1 MEENMMVK
9 NSWKTMYMYE
19 QYRNLWSKEEPEP
32 SLEENQEAWG
42 DLSQEEKDYYIR
54 ALDVITTIEMLG
66 FTPSKELVENV
77 MREYEEKKS
86 IAYIV
91 KDERVHADFMMS
103 VGSGSI
109 TGAEIDERRE
119 ALITSRLNNI
129 PVPMPVYEQ
138 MHPPIDMIG
147 LDVSCN
153 LGTIV
158 TVDRL
163 FDRCIDI
170 DSFREMAEIKMEEPE
185 PKKKSYR
192 QEIRQF
198 LNKGKRW

>member
-1 MEENMMVK
+1 
-9 NSWKTMYMYE
+9 MYMYE
-19 QYRNLWSKEEPEP
+19 QYRNLWSKEETEP
-32 SLEENQEAWG
+32 SLEENQETWG
-42 DLSQEEKDYYIR
+42 DLSQEEKEYYIR

-77 MREYEEKKS
+77 MKEYEEKKG

-103 VGSGSI
+103 VGSGSV

-129 PVPMPVYEQ
+129 PVPMPVYQE
-138 MHPPIDMIG
+138 MHPPDIDMIG
-147 LDVSCN
+147 IDISCD

-163 FDRCIDI
+163 FDRCIEI
-170 DSFREMAEIKMEEPE
+170 DSFKEMAEMVMEEPE

-192 QEIRQF
+192 QGINQF
-198 LNKGKRW
+198 LKKGKRW